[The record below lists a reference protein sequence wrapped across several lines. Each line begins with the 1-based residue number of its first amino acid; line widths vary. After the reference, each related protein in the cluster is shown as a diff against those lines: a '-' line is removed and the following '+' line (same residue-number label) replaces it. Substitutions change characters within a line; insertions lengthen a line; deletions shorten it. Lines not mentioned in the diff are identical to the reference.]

1 MSKSLH
7 PSFDFVRSVDMSLG
21 VELELQ
27 LIDAD
32 SGDLAQRSPQV
43 LDAVRLSGPLVRGA
57 IVPEVSAGMIEIS
70 TGVCANACEAAADL
84 EYLRDRV
91 ARAAAKY
98 GARLSG
104 GGMHLFK
111 HWSEQQIFDSP
122 RYRALTSLYGEV
134 LKQTTVFGQHI
145 HLGCADVERVPMLM
159 HQLARYVPHFI
170 ALSASSPFL
179 EGKDTGFNSTRTYC
193 PNPFPSGSRAPFTHS
208 WQELTEYLSKWLA
221 CGVIESIKDLHWD
234 IRPKPEY
241 GTVEIRVLDS
251 PLTIERVASLACFAQ
266 LLGSWLLESQP
277 FIPQDED
284 YLVYEYN
291 KFQAAKFG
299 LGAAYVDPPT
309 RRQLRLKDHLET
321 LLRTL
326 ARYATT
332 ADDEE
337 RLGSLRNVLR
347 STQNDASFL
356 RGLRGRSPSL
366 KDMALHAA
374 GLLETSHAR
383 GEDAHAFITA
393 SESLRR
399 EPIGVSHSR
408 WA

>member
-1 MSKSLH
+1 MSNSLH
-7 PSFDFVRSVDMSLG
+7 PSFDFVRSADMSLG

-32 SGDLAQRSPQV
+32 SGDLAQRSPQI
-43 LDAVRLSGPLVRGA
+43 LDAARAGGPLARGA

-70 TGVCANACEAAADL
+70 TGVCANAGEAAADL
-84 EYLRDRV
+84 EDLRDRV
-91 ARAAAKY
+91 ARAAAKH
-98 GARLSG
+98 GARISG

-170 ALSASSPFL
+170 ALSASSPFM

-193 PNPFPSGSRAPFTHS
+193 PNPFPTGSRAPFTHS

-241 GTVEIRVLDS
+241 GTIEIRVLDS
-251 PLTIERVASLACFAQ
+251 PLSIERAASLAGFAQ
-266 LLGSWLLESQP
+266 LLGTWLLESRP
-277 FIPQDED
+277 FVPRDED

-299 LGAAYVDPPT
+299 LKAIYVEPMT
-309 RRQLRLKDHLET
+309 RRQLQLKDHFEA
-321 LLRTL
+321 LLGTL

-332 ADDEE
+332 LDDEE
-337 RLGSLRNVLR
+337 RLANLRNVVSSLRNDAAVLR
-347 STQNDASFL
+347 NLQDRYQSM
-356 RGLRGRSPSL
+356 
-366 KDMALHAA
+366 KDVALLAA
-374 GLLETSHAR
+374 GMMETSHAR
-383 GEDAHAFITA
+383 DEVTRALMPPLSAM
-393 SESLRR
+393 RR
-399 EPIGVSHSR
+399 EPFSVSRSR